1 MVWSSSELITIFMG
15 MEEAVTMTTLQP
27 AVMRTNYK
35 SVAIY
40 YSEVECDRFWLTIIA
55 IINEAMLSVVKR
67 NAPV

>member
-1 MVWSSSELITIFMG
+1 MVWSSNELIAIFMG

-35 SVAIY
+35 SLAIY

-55 IINEAMLSVVKR
+55 IISEAMLSVVKR